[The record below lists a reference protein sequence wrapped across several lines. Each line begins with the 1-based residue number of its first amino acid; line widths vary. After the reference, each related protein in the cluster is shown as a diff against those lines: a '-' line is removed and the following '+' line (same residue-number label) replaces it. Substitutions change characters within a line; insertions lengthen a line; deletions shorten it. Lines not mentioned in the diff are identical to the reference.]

1 MNEGRIAC
9 FVRRE
14 LSCRWFVL
22 LVGLMPLAA
31 AATPKLVRNA
41 AGTVQLQVGGKP
53 FLMVGGELHNSS
65 SSTVGYF
72 AKALDDAVATGVNT
86 VLAPVSWQQFERT
99 EGQYDFE
106 LVDGLLR
113 EVRVRKLKWVLLWF
127 GAWKNGESS
136 YAPGWVKRDTRRFV
150 RVKDATGGELETLD
164 PRSEELRKVESRT
177 FAALMRHLKKVD
189 GDAETV
195 VMVQPENEV
204 GVFLPW
210 DAKEAARLYATYVN
224 AIAEAGRAEYDLPMF
239 CNAWIVQK
247 PDDPPGVYPNGGPV
261 TRVFAEWKRHAP
273 RIDVLAPDIYLD
285 DFKGIVADYHRADNP
300 LLVPESKVS
309 SGRLFWALC
318 EHDGLCFAPFGIE
331 DVAGNEEYAASCKL
345 VAANAAA
352 ILSAQ
357 GTGRMRGIWRQSF
370 KEKSCEMLLGAYW
383 LTVTYEESRAYG
395 AVIWKG
401 GDDFTFLG
409 RGYQVTAVEAATGRK
424 AYVEEIGEYE
434 DGRLRRVLNGDEG
447 GNAVFLAR
455 GIEIRTGVRQESYET
470 AAADC
475 YRPQTFASVRV
486 PAEYRVRFYRRP
498 ALDGAC
504 GLETLP
510 LGAVRPEG
518 WLRVQLELQRDGL
531 TGHAEE
537 LYEDIGRSYWLT
549 GRRLGDEFGG
559 KFDDRFSWE
568 RGPYYAKG
576 LVALALTLDD
586 AGLKAKAKRWI
597 DALLASQRENGDFGP
612 KNDNWWAN
620 MPALW
625 AVRDWGEATGNKRV
639 IPFLLRYFRYQLGR
653 LPAHPLL
660 SDSYWAMAR
669 AGDNL
674 EIVLWLRRRTGEAW
688 LTELAGQLAKQ
699 STDWEAYYRRGG
711 TDDRSQGFRNHIV
724 NFMQGLKEPALTQRI
739 LSAGGGGGCAAY
751 AAAFDPDGW
760 AVRAHGRPDGML
772 NGTEP
777 LSGREACQ
785 GTELCATAERIL
797 SCQCVLAASG
807 WTGPE
812 SQVADDLESVAYNTL
827 PSTLSDDGRG
837 MRYYQILNLPNSTTS
852 MNLGF
857 RNNGDGGSVVPG
869 PDAGYGCCRSNFH
882 FAWPKFVQSMWMKGG
897 DGLVAVAYGPCTVS
911 NELATVVEGGDYPF
925 GDRVTMKF
933 VRTNGREWP
942 LALRRPRW
950 CAAEDVVVRLN
961 GKAVRPDGTGRIRR
975 VWAAGDEIELILPA
989 KAVAVRGGRDAIA
1002 VRRGALV
1009 YALRLDADVK
1019 TLPTKPGRAGWPAR
1033 EYVAKS
1039 PWNYALKCDG
1049 TAPDAAFVPPA
1060 DLSGNVFAH
1069 GRAVASLKA
1078 KAYRT
1083 DCAGWGAC
1091 RSDGRANE
1099 PPPSPLKPAQHAAE
1113 EETVTL
1119 VPLGATQ
1126 VRITLFPWVK

>member
-1 MNEGRIAC
+1 MSRLFLVLC
-9 FVRRE
+9 F
-14 LSCRWFVL
+14 LP
-22 LVGLMPLAA
+22 LVAA
-31 AATPKLVRNA
+31 AMPKLVRNA
-41 AGTVQLQVGGKP
+41 AGTVQLHVAGRP

-65 SSTVGYF
+65 SSTLGYF
-72 AKALDDAVATGVNT
+72 AKALDDAAATGVNT

-99 EGQYDFE
+99 EGQYDFA

-113 EVRVRKLKWVLLWF
+113 EVRARRLKWVLLWF

-150 RVKDATGGELETLD
+150 RVKDAKGEELETLD

-177 FAALMRHLKKVD
+177 FAALMRHLKAVD
-189 GDAETV
+189 GAAETV

-210 DAKEAARLYATYVN
+210 DAKEAARLYATYIN

-247 PDDPPGVYPNGGPV
+247 PNDPPGVYPNGGPV

-285 DFKGIVADYHRADNP
+285 DFKGVVADYHRADNP

-309 SGRLFWALC
+309 SGRLFWTLC

-331 DVAGNEEYAASCKL
+331 DVAGNAEYEAACRL
-345 VAANAAA
+345 VASLSGE

-357 GTGRMRGIWRQSF
+357 GTGRMRGIWRQSAD
-370 KEKSCEMLLGAYW
+370 EASREMTFGAYR
-383 LTVTYEESRAYG
+383 LRVAYEEPQACG

-409 RGYQVTAVEAATGRK
+409 RGYQVTAVEAATGRT
-424 AYVEEIGEYE
+424 AYVEEIQECE
-434 DGRLRRVLNGDEG
+434 DGKLRRVLNGDEG

-455 GIEIRTGVRQESYET
+455 GIARRTTVRQESYET
-470 AAADC
+470 AAADS
-475 YRPQTFASVRV
+475 YRPQTFASIHV

-498 ALDGAC
+498 ADDAKPTGAATGPAQ
-504 GLETLP
+504 GLEALP

-537 LYEDIGRSYWLT
+537 LYDDIGKSYWLT

-576 LVALALTLDD
+576 LVSLALTLDD
-586 AGLKAKAKRWI
+586 ARLKAKAKRWI
-597 DALLASQRENGDFGP
+597 DALLASQRANGDFGP
-612 KNDNWWAN
+612 KDDNWWAN

-625 AVRDWGEATGNKRV
+625 AIRDWGEATGDARGV
-639 IPFLLRYFRYQLGR
+639 PFLLRYFRHQLDR

-669 AGDNL
+669 VGDNL
-674 EIVLWLRRRTGEAW
+674 EVVLWLRRRTGETW
-688 LTELAGQLAKQ
+688 LTALADLLAKQ
-699 STDWEAYYRRGG
+699 SADWTSYYLRGG
-711 TDDRSQGFRNHIV
+711 TDDRQLGFRNHIV
-724 NFMQGLKEPALTQRI
+724 NFMQGLKEPSLARSI
-739 LSAGGGGGCAAY
+739 CSVDGDAGCAAY

-760 AVRAHGRPDGML
+760 AFQAHGRPDGML

-777 LSGREACQ
+777 LSGRGACQ

-797 SCQCVLAASG
+797 SCQCVLTASA

-812 SQVADDLESVAYNTL
+812 LPPADDLESVAYNTL

-837 MRYYQILNLPNSTTS
+837 MRYYQILNLPNCTAS

-897 DGLVAVAYGPCTVS
+897 GGLVAVAYGPCTVS
-911 NELATVVEGGDYPF
+911 NELVTIVEGGDYPF

-933 VRTNGREWP
+933 VRTNGKSWP
-942 LALRRPRW
+942 LTLRQPRW
-950 CAAEDVVVRLN
+950 CAAKDIVVRLN
-961 GKAVRPDGTGRIRR
+961 GKDLRR
-975 VWAAGDEIELILPA
+975 GALGPICRAWAAGDELELVLPA
-989 KAVAVRGGRDAIA
+989 KTLVEQYGNRAIA

-1009 YALRLDADVK
+1009 YALKLEADVK
-1019 TLPTKPGRAGWPAR
+1019 ALPTKPDRAGWPAR

-1039 PWNYALKCDG
+1039 PWNYALKSDG
-1049 TAPDAAFVPPA
+1049 RTIDATFEPPT

-1069 GRAVASLKA
+1069 GRAVASLRA

-1083 DCAGWGAC
+1083 GHRGWGGC
-1091 RSDGRANE
+1091 RPFGCANE
-1099 PPPSPLKPAQHAAE
+1099 PPPSPLALAQHVAE

-1126 VRITLFPWVK
+1126 VRIALFPWVK